1 MLSQG
6 RTVICTIH
14 QPASQLFNKFDRLLL
29 LAEGRTAYLGDAKD
43 ASRFFNK
50 SVIHFIELIHFKFYK
65 RNP

>member
-29 LAEGRTAYLGDAKD
+29 LAEGRTAYLGDAKG
-43 ASRFFNK
+43 ASKFFR
-50 SVIHFIELIHFKFYK
+50 L
-65 RNP
+65 

>member
-29 LAEGRTAYLGDAKD
+29 LAEGRTAYLGDAKGE
-43 ASRFFNK
+43 SKFF
-50 SVIHFIELIHFKFYK
+50 SL
-65 RNP
+65 